1 MQLRSD
7 TYMPSLSRPMGGRSS
22 HTPWGSSKIQ
32 RTISVTDEAWE
43 LWTEAAESAGI
54 NRSEQFE
61 VVARCLEEMNI
72 TDMRSTLLAE
82 ISNA

>member
-1 MQLRSD
+1 V
-7 TYMPSLSRPMGGRSS
+7 
-22 HTPWGSSKIQ
+22 Q

-61 VVARCLEEMNI
+61 VVARKLSTLDIE
-72 TDMRSTLLAE
+72 DMRSELLSEMQGA
-82 ISNA
+82 